1 MKPTVGALRLKLN
14 ESVESHL
21 ARSLRVG
28 DTSAGG
34 VGPLVLATAI
44 ASRTVNALV
53 EGEMLDPVVAP
64 ELLRMYGSNLGQD
77 RATGE
82 CILQFLFPD
91 EGKLSMAVGWLNSQA
106 QLHVW
111 EMAHRISPPKSF
123 YRAHPELVEAC
134 KVCGAVVLDAATPS
148 TLTTGGINPLAG
160 DFLRRWVQSVL
171 EHDPSEARPR
181 FLFHVVI
188 PPSHWPAIVRA
199 HFRIDHGV

>member
-1 MKPTVGALRLKLN
+1 MKNKVEALHLKLN
-14 ESVESHL
+14 GSVESHL

-28 DTSAGG
+28 DTSVGG

-123 YRAHPELVEAC
+123 YRAHPDLVEPV
-134 KVCGAVVLDAATPS
+134 KSVEQSFS
-148 TLTTGGINPLAG
+148 TRQ
-160 DFLRRWVQSVL
+160 RRRL
-171 EHDPSEARPR
+171 
-181 FLFHVVI
+181 
-188 PPSHWPAIVRA
+188 
-199 HFRIDHGV
+199 

>member
-1 MKPTVGALRLKLN
+1 MNAKVGALHLKLN
-14 ESVESHL
+14 GSVESHL

-28 DTSAGG
+28 DASAGG

-44 ASRTVNALV
+44 ASRTVDALV

-64 ELLRMYGSNLGQD
+64 ELLRLYGSNLGED
-77 RATGE
+77 RATGQS
-82 CILQFLFPD
+82 ILHFLFPD
-91 EGKLSMAVGWLNSQA
+91 EGKLTLAVRRLNTQS

-123 YRAHPELVEAC
+123 YAAHPELIEAC
-134 KVCGAVVLDAATPS
+134 KVCGVVVLDAATPS
-148 TLTTGGINPLAG
+148 TLTTGSINPLAG

-171 EHDPSEARPR
+171 EHDPSETRPR

-188 PPSHWPAIVRA
+188 PPTHWPAIVRA
-199 HFRIDHGV
+199 HFRIDHGI